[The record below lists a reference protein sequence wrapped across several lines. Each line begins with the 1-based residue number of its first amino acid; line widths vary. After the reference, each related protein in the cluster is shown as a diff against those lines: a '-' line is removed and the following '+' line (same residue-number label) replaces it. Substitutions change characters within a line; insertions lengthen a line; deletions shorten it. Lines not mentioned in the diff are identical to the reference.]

1 LSSKSVAHAPLPFL
15 EERRGRLPVFG
26 GYRKGGALVDEAVQ
40 GEEVVER
47 EEEGEAGVLVLGIFS
62 FLCRGHEGGLG
73 LGLGLQHD

>member
-1 LSSKSVAHAPLPFL
+1 
-15 EERRGRLPVFG
+15 
-26 GYRKGGALVDEAVQ
+26 VQ